1 MKPFLK
7 STPHSPLLF
16 HHENTTE
23 KYHFSNNSARIYLHV
38 CVLNFS
44 SLFSFF
50 PQKMQLGVICLE
62 TWGSTQPD
70 VAFWTFKFHSCCFVY
85 SRTHP
90 APSSLPFHRPMFAVS
105 CVKSVYLVHGWDLSF
120 VPCGLSSRN
129 PPHLLY

>member
-7 STPHSPLLF
+7 SIPHSTLLF

-23 KYHFSNNSARIYLHV
+23 KYHFSNNSGSIYLHV

-50 PQKMQLGVICLE
+50 PQNMQFGVICLE
-62 TWGSTQPD
+62 TWGSIQPY
-70 VAFWTFKFHSCCFVY
+70 VAFWTFKFHSCCFGY

-90 APSSLPFHRPMFAVS
+90 APSSLPFHMPVFAVS
-105 CVKSVYLVHGWDLSF
+105 CVRSVYLVDGWDLSF

-129 PPHLLY
+129 PPYLL